1 MSNIIDIVSD
11 SDEHIINEEIK
22 NDSSYTDRQKK
33 YYNKNK
39 NNIEFKLKKK
49 EQNRQYYLKKRQ
61 RMKEDKNNKNLI
73 FTGKICTFCGKP
85 LRRRKNAYK
94 DFENRTMHV
103 RCYQKYKTKLYND
116 LKAKFDEQCQ
126 AIKDLHLI

>member
-1 MSNIIDIVSD
+1 MNTIDITSD
-11 SDEHIINEEIK
+11 SDEQIINEEIH
-22 NDSSYTDRQKK
+22 DSSYTDRQKK

-39 NNIEFKLKKK
+39 NNIDFKLKKR

-61 RMKEDKNNKNLI
+61 KMRENKEHKHLV

-85 LRRRKNAYK
+85 LRRRKNKDK
-94 DFENRTMHV
+94 DFQNRTMHV